1 MEVIMTNQE
10 MFDKAWNGLKSQGFE
25 RCLGLTVCCMYNDG
39 NGKHCAWGWVDE
51 SLSDEQC
58 YVTDLAMEGIGL
70 AATLDEDQLNFAA
83 QLQRAHD
90 RVGSMEQSLRDL
102 AKRYNLI
109 VPE

>member
-1 MEVIMTNQE
+1 MTNQE

-25 RCLGLTVCCMYNDG
+25 RCLGLTGCCMYNDG

-51 SLSDEQC
+51 SLTNENC
-58 YVTDLAMEGIGL
+58 CIEDLARYGVGL
-70 AATLDEDQLNFAA
+70 AATLNEDQLKFATR
-83 QLQRAHD
+83 LQRAHD
-90 RVGSMEQSLRDL
+90 RDGSMEQSLRDL